1 MPTSMPNAATILNV
15 AHIGTGRHITGLCYH
30 VTRFFRVGR
39 RSFPR
44 LELSQ
49 VQLGC
54 NCGSQASAVQVDS
67 IWPANK
73 SQRSGAFS
81 KQRCVSKDR
90 SASLY

>member
-15 AHIGTGRHITGLCYH
+15 AHIGIGSHITGHCYH
-30 VTRFFRVGR
+30 VTRFRMGR

-44 LELSQ
+44 LELSLREPGKRRAGRQ
-49 VQLGC
+49 HLV
-54 NCGSQASAVQVDS
+54 
-67 IWPANK
+67 PANK
-73 SQRSGAFS
+73 SQRSAAVS